1 MHPVREE
8 ANFNAEHVERKS
20 AAGRRTVPSPSFSP
34 PAAVRESA
42 VYPGPVGSHTA
53 SAAAALFP
61 SAQLVPLAG
70 FRAVVDAVC
79 DAEAEHG
86 VLPIES
92 SLVGA
97 VAETHDLLSE
107 GSLS

>member
-8 ANFNAEHVERKS
+8 ANQLNAKHVERKS

-34 PAAVRESA
+34 HGAVRESV

-70 FRAVVDAVC
+70 FR
-79 DAEAEHG
+79 
-86 VLPIES
+86 
-92 SLVGA
+92 
-97 VAETHDLLSE
+97 VADRIDDRAKAGERNELRRGE
-107 GSLS
+107 ERRGR